1 MVVLQLAEINVC
13 EHVEGDSSKFAL
25 RQGNVPNTEMRTEL
39 KAANEQCKVHW
50 VKKIREL
57 MQGLMNANLG
67 IQSSYFSS
75 EKKSHYGSVVLF
87 LSLCITYS

>member
-1 MVVLQLAEINVC
+1 MSEINVC

-25 RQGNVPNTEMRTEL
+25 RQGSEPNTEMRTEL

-57 MQGLMNANLG
+57 MQGLMTANFG
-67 IQSSYFSS
+67 ID
-75 EKKSHYGSVVLF
+75 
-87 LSLCITYS
+87 IIII